1 MANNSANTEAREN
14 ISTDSESIEFLKQ
27 LYNFGRIFL
36 NQIFQNKNR
45 QQIFVTTKEF
55 IKWNIPIFHAAK
67 KLCTYFQQ
75 LYLILSVICFAM
87 PALSLEYRQH
97 FYIHILAYSVPFAQV
112 SMSINI
118 FY

>member
-55 IKWNIPIFHAAK
+55 IK
-67 KLCTYFQQ
+67 
-75 LYLILSVICFAM
+75 
-87 PALSLEYRQH
+87 
-97 FYIHILAYSVPFAQV
+97 
-112 SMSINI
+112 
-118 FY
+118 